1 MEEEV
6 NKDKAIGCLVGLAV
20 GDAVGTTL
28 EFTKPDPATGML
40 PRKLWLTDMV
50 GGGPFKL
57 MKGGHTDDTSMAI
70 AMGESI
76 AANGWDVTD
85 QMHRYLGWRDHGWYS
100 VKGRCFDIGGTTSGA
115 LSRFAQTG
123 DPYAGSPGG
132 GGNGALMR
140 LAPVPIYA
148 AYASPNEVADLAREE
163 SSLTHGHPDSETCCA
178 AFALLCW
185 AAMRGA
191 SKDEIL
197 TLHTR
202 YPTLITGK
210 AREVMETESYRRGPP
225 HVTGSGYVLRSF
237 EAALW
242 AFDATDTFKD
252 AVLLVTRL
260 GRDTDTTGA
269 ITGQLAGAFYGFEGI
284 PVDWREG
291 IVWSDEIRHL
301 GTAVLARGK
310 VDEEARYED
319 ERMLSEYR
327 D

>member
-85 QMHRYLGWRDHGWYS
+85 QMHR
-100 VKGRCFDIGGTTSGA
+100 
-115 LSRFAQTG
+115 
-123 DPYAGSPGG
+123 AGSPGG